1 MSNLLKRAFVTSD
14 SEKKKVIDSNDL
26 VAQRVE
32 KLIQK
37 QQEQEMA
44 TAAAFTPLGEDG
56 MPDGSGFVEGL
67 DAENVEL
74 LFKDGDTNAVQAP
87 PPGPTLEEINEEA
100 EKIIEDAK
108 EQARQIVEDAAAEAE
123 ANRQSVYEEAKK
135 SGYEDGY
142 REGMDQVG
150 AMKQELNEKADLLE
164 QQYYENIEKLEPMF
178 IDTLTDIY
186 EHIFNV
192 SLSENKDVICY
203 LIQSALKLIDASS
216 GMMIHVSKDDY
227 GFVSMQKKELLSGIS
242 GAENVEIVEDGTLQ
256 PNEAFIETG
265 GGIFD
270 CSLETQLKGL
280 KKQLRLL
287 SYEEKA
293 DEEGE

>member
-1 MSNLLKRAFVTSD
+1 MSNLLKRAFVAPD
-14 SEKKKVIDSNDL
+14 NEKKKIIDSNDL

-32 KLIQK
+32 KIIRKQK
-37 QQEQEMA
+37 EEQM
-44 TAAAFTPLGEDG
+44 AAASGFTPLGAGDPGDG
-56 MPDGSGFVEGL
+56 DGFVEGL

-74 LFKDGDTNAVQAP
+74 LLSDEDVPEAQEQESVS
-87 PPGPTLEEINEEA
+87 LEEINEQAQQILDEA
-100 EKIIEDAK
+100 R
-108 EQARQIVEDAAAEAE
+108 EQAQQILDDAAAEAE
-123 ANRQSVYEEAKK
+123 ANRQSVYDEAK
-135 SGYEDGY
+135 SAGYDEGY
-142 REGMDQVG
+142 AEGMQQVEG
-150 AMKQELNEKADLLE
+150 MKQELNEKADLLE
-164 QQYYENIEKLEPMF
+164 QQYHENIEKLEPMF

-192 SLSENKDVICY
+192 SLSDNREVIYY
-203 LIQSALKLIDASS
+203 LIQTALKTIDASS

-280 KKQLRLL
+280 RKQLMLL
-287 SYEEKA
+287 SYEGRES
-293 DEEGE
+293 EGEE